1 VKVRIVFPLV
11 TLLFAITLSACGI
24 GVNAAKPTPTP
35 DPQKAMLAFTQCMRD
50 HGVDLPDPGTAS
62 GPVKI
67 NVDPTTM
74 DAAENACKSLRK
86 GQDGKAPSAAEQARM
101 RDQLIKFSQC
111 MRAHGVNMPD
121 PTFSG
126 NGATV
131 RVGPG
136 DSTLD
141 PSSAEFQAAQKAC
154 EKNMPKGTFSSSGP
168 GGGGSGSGGS
178 GLQVQSK

>member
-1 VKVRIVFPLV
+1 
-11 TLLFAITLSACGI
+11 
-24 GVNAAKPTPTP
+24 
-35 DPQKAMLAFTQCMRD
+35 
-50 HGVDLPDPGTAS
+50 
-62 GPVKI
+62 
-67 NVDPTTM
+67 M
-74 DAAENACKSLRK
+74 DAAQNACQSLLK
-86 GQDGKAPSAAEQARM
+86 GQDLKGPSAAEQARM

-111 MRAHGVNMPD
+111 MRAHGINMPD

-136 DSTLD
+136 DSTID

-154 EKNMPKGTFSSSGP
+154 EKNLPKGKGTFSSSGP
-168 GGGGSGSGGS
+168 GGGGA